1 MEKRRLKMRFY
12 KSSPVKNKVTAVPFP
27 SVVSKGCGVCY
38 QDAFMFTTNKADLTA
53 QQVYFAIFAELP
65 QWVKGLL
72 TLRNKVV
79 ALFGFLATDNNMGSS
94 LTSMKTGERAGFL
107 RYQLVSDEQVVSTSE
122 EPNMAI
128 WLTVKRVS
136 QSQFIVATEV
146 ELRTLKGRVYMAIIK
161 PFHRFIAPFCIRY
174 ALKMNRI

>member
-1 MEKRRLKMRFY
+1 MRFY
-12 KSSPVKNKVTAVPFP
+12 KSSSVKNKVTAIQFP
-27 SVVSKGCGVCY
+27 SVISKGCGACY
-38 QDAFMFTTNKADLTA
+38 KDAFMFTANKADLTA
-53 QQVYFAIFAELP
+53 QKVYFAIFAELP

-72 TLRNKVV
+72 TLRNKV
-79 ALFGFLATDNNMGSS
+79 ASLFGFLATDNNMGSS
-94 LTSMKTGERAGFL
+94 LTSMKTGESAGFL

-174 ALKMNRI
+174 ALKMNRL

>member
-1 MEKRRLKMRFY
+1 
-12 KSSPVKNKVTAVPFP
+12 
-27 SVVSKGCGVCY
+27 
-38 QDAFMFTTNKADLTA
+38 
-53 QQVYFAIFAELP
+53 
-65 QWVKGLL
+65 
-72 TLRNKVV
+72 
-79 ALFGFLATDNNMGSS
+79 
-94 LTSMKTGERAGFL
+94 
-107 RYQLVSDEQVVSTSE
+107 
-122 EPNMAI
+122 MAI

>member
-1 MEKRRLKMRFY
+1 
-12 KSSPVKNKVTAVPFP
+12 
-27 SVVSKGCGVCY
+27 
-38 QDAFMFTTNKADLTA
+38 
-53 QQVYFAIFAELP
+53 
-65 QWVKGLL
+65 
-72 TLRNKVV
+72 
-79 ALFGFLATDNNMGSS
+79 
-94 LTSMKTGERAGFL
+94 MKTGESAGFL